1 MQGVATKL
9 IDVTETNAE
18 KIARQWFADVRK
30 NPKTPSYHTLAEDR
44 AIPQAVDFYS
54 KFRGVFAAKSPFEE
68 ARRVFAKYAD
78 ECHRNGIPLHEA
90 IYALTLMRRHIWLY
104 AEFQA
109 LFLSAVEQQQ
119 AVESLNRTILLF
131 DYATYVITDRYQEL
145 MKAELDR
152 RLSALRAL
160 GMEEAFTGSKVGIM
174 ACLVVAC
181 AFLTYYYHA
190 VMASGVIFTHLFYIP
205 VVLAGIWWRK
215 KGIVVSVLLGLV
227 LIVSHLLFMRGSAL
241 TDDVIRAVMF
251 VVVSSVVALLAEG
264 YSRIG
269 VFSPMAA
276 PLAGAARKS

>member
-1 MQGVATKL
+1 MQAVATKL

-78 ECHRNGIPLHEA
+78 ECYSNGIPLHEA

-109 LFLSAVEQQQ
+109 LFVSAVEQ

-145 MKAELDR
+145 MKGEIDR
-152 RLSALRAL
+152 QVSALRAL
-160 GMEEAFTGSKVGIM
+160 GMEESFTGSKVGIM
-174 ACLVVAC
+174 ACLMVAC
-181 AFLTYYYHA
+181 GFLTYYYHA

-205 VVLAGIWWRK
+205 IVLAGIWWRK
-215 KGIVVSVLLGLV
+215 RGIYVSLLLGFI
-227 LIVSHLLFMRGSAL
+227 LIVSHLLFMKEVPL
-241 TDDVIRAVMF
+241 TDDLIRAIMF

-264 YSRIG
+264 
-269 VFSPMAA
+269 FSKIEVLYRPAA
-276 PLAGAARKS
+276 QAGSAAKT

>member
-1 MQGVATKL
+1 MQAAATKL
-9 IDVTETNAE
+9 IDVTETSAA

-30 NPKTPSYHTLAEDR
+30 NPKTPSYHTIAEDR
-44 AIPQAVDFYS
+44 AIPQAVDFYT
-54 KFRGVFAAKSPFEE
+54 KFRGLFTAQNPFEE
-68 ARRVFAKYAD
+68 AKRVYAKYAD
-78 ECHRNGIPLHEA
+78 ESYRNGVPLHEA

-109 LFLSAVEQQQ
+109 LFISAVEQQQ

-145 MKAELDR
+145 IKGEVDR
-152 RLSALRAL
+152 QLLALRAL
-160 GMEEAFTGSKVGIM
+160 GMEERFTGSKVGIM

-205 VVLAGIWWRK
+205 IVLAGIWWRK
-215 KGIVVSVLLGLV
+215 KGVAVSVLLGLV
-227 LIVSHLLFMRGSAL
+227 LIVSHLVFMRGVAL
-241 TDDVIRAVMF
+241 TDDMIRAVMF
-251 VVVSSVVALLAEG
+251 IVVSSVVALLAEG

-269 VFSPMAA
+269 VFYGTA
-276 PLAGAARKS
+276 PLAGAAQET